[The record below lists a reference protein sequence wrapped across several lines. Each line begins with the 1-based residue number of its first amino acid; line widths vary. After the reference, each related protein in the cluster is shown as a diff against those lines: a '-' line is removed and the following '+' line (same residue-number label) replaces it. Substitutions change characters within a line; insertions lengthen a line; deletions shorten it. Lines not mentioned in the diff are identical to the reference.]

1 MLTNY
6 KVYLE
11 LERKLAKE
19 TIDAYINDIEKFINY
34 LHFESIKISSIS
46 KEHATEY
53 IKFIS
58 TGLSSKTIH
67 RKISSLKSFNKF
79 LINESVVKYDFTSHL
94 TFPKLEKLLPNY
106 LTIEEVDQLF
116 GFEIKNKNDVRNRTM
131 LELMYSSGLR
141 VSEII
146 NLRLNDINLIHKT
159 IKVIGKGSK
168 ERIVLFNEYTKEY
181 LENYLNSCRD
191 LFLKGR
197 PCDYLFVNIHA
208 KPISR
213 QSFWK
218 IIKQIAKKQGMRPE
232 GISPHT
238 LRHSFATHMLEN
250 GAQLR
255 VVQELLGHSD
265 ISTTQKYTHL
275 NVKYL
280 EDKYNQVFEDI
291 DLEGDNN
298 V

>member
-19 TIDAYINDIEKFINY
+19 TIDAYINDIEKFIKY
-34 LHFESIKISSIS
+34 LQFESIKINTIS

-79 LINESVVKYDFTSHL
+79 LINESVIKYDFTSHL

-116 GFEIKNKNDVRNRTM
+116 GFEIKSKNDVRNRTM

>member
-79 LINESVVKYDFTSHL
+79 LINESVIKYDFTSHL

-116 GFEIKNKNDVRNRTM
+116 GFEIKSKNDVRNRTM